1 MARKEIQIGLNSKMN
16 FSTLH
21 KNSESHFMATTKP
34 ISIIVAIDENNGI
47 GLKNNLL
54 AYIPADLKRFKAI
67 TTGHTVI
74 MGRNTWQ
81 SLPKRP
87 LPNRRNIVITNH
99 NEEEFNGAVV
109 ANSIN
114 QAIEILPDD
123 DESFVMGGASIY
135 RQMFQL
141 ASKLYLTLIHKT
153 FEADTFFPEIDYSQ
167 WTEIE
172 RVKISNDPKTDFDY
186 TYLTLVRKGNG

>member
-1 MARKEIQIGLNSKMN
+1 MQFN
-16 FSTLH
+16 
-21 KNSESHFMATTKP
+21 KP
-34 ISIIVAIDENNGI
+34 LSIIVAIDENNGI

-67 TTGHTVI
+67 TSGHTI
-74 MGRNTWQ
+74 LMGSNTWF

-87 LPNRRNIVITNH
+87 LPDRRNIVITSRSGSN
-99 NEEEFNGAVV
+99 FNGADI

-114 QAIEILPDD
+114 EAMDFLPDN

-135 RQMFQL
+135 RQLFPF
-141 ASKLYLTLIHKT
+141 ATKLYLTLIHKK
-153 FEADTFFPEIDYSQ
+153 FEADTFFPEIDFSQ

-172 RVKISNDPKTDFDY
+172 RIDITDDPKTDFSY
-186 TYLTLVRKGNG
+186 TYLTLARK